1 MLPGVRRQKVE
12 GRRQKASVAFRS
24 CLVCLALCLCAP
36 VALAQDKP
44 YPVYT
49 AEYLDAT
56 MKTLGPNMASVRA
69 SLADGDFT
77 TAKEQTIRSRGQLA
91 TTVTFWRDTEQDEAL
106 TLLRTALERM
116 DALDS
121 ALSTD
126 AVDGPAVTTI
136 ATEIGTA
143 CRACHAVYR
152 EQDPATGDY
161 RPKSS
166 ALQ

>member
-106 TLLRTALERM
+106 TLLRTALE
-116 DALDS
+116 
-121 ALSTD
+121 TD
-126 AVDGPAVTTI
+126 GRARFGAVDRRG
-136 ATEIGTA
+136 
-143 CRACHAVYR
+143 R
-152 EQDPATGDY
+152 
-161 RPKSS
+161 RPGGHDDRDRDRHRV
-166 ALQ
+166 